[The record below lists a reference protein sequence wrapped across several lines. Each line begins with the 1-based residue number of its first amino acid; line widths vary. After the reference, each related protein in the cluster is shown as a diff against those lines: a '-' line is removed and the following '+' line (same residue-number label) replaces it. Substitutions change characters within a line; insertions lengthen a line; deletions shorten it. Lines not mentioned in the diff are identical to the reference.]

1 MILGQAESDTAMTL
15 LQYGAIGACLVISV
29 IFNYLQYKGSQKK
42 DDRIDK
48 INENRVEAAMKAVQ
62 AIAIQAEKLQAIIE
76 LTKET
81 NESLQKVALKLE
93 SLKFKRGDSDA

>member
-1 MILGQAESDTAMTL
+1 MILAQVESDAGMTL

-48 INENRVEAAMKAVQ
+48 INENRVEASNKAVQ
-62 AIAIQAEKLQAIIE
+62 AITIQAEKLQAIIE
-76 LTKET
+76 LTKES
-81 NESLQKVALKLE
+81 NESLQQISLKLE
-93 SLKFKRGDSDA
+93 SLKFRRGDSDA